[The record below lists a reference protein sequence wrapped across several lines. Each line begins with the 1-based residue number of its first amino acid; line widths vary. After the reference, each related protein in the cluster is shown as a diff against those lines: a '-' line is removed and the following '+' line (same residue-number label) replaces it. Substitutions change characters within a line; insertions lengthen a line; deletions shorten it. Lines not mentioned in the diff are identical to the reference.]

1 MKPFGDLLK
10 VCARLHGGMPF
21 IFRVKIFLIAEIF
34 FVVIVTKLGE
44 VIVTT
49 KTAIVQA

>member
-21 IFRVKIFLIAEIF
+21 IIRVKIFLIAEIF